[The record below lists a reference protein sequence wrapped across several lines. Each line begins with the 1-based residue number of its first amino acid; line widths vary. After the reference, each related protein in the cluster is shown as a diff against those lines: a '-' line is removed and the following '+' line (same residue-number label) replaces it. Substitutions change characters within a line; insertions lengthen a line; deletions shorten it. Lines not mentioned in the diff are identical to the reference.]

1 MRQGGS
7 WEDGIWPLRYVPAV
21 SASTFHF
28 RDLDT
33 MGRRKA
39 WGSQYTFTARQT
51 RSSAVSG
58 RGIYPV
64 RRPVYDTAFVFM
76 EQDFLDVDV
85 PPWAIKII
93 LSPEDL
99 GRDVE
104 EKG

>member
-1 MRQGGS
+1 M
-7 WEDGIWPLRYVPAV
+7 
-21 SASTFHF
+21 
-28 RDLDT
+28 
-33 MGRRKA
+33 
-39 WGSQYTFTARQT
+39 
-51 RSSAVSG
+51 
-58 RGIYPV
+58 

-104 EKG
+104 EKDRA

>member
-1 MRQGGS
+1 M
-7 WEDGIWPLRYVPAV
+7 Y
-21 SASTFHF
+21 
-28 RDLDT
+28 
-33 MGRRKA
+33 
-39 WGSQYTFTARQT
+39 FTD
-51 RSSAVSG
+51 G